1 MYFNSLLIKKCAKDP
16 KAMTMTRSQF
26 TKLWKELEGESSQW
40 KAFWLLSSDPKKKYL
55 TINDFKVLFEEI
67 LAIHPG
73 L

>member
-1 MYFNSLLIKKCAKDP
+1 
-16 KAMTMTRSQF
+16 MTMTRSQF